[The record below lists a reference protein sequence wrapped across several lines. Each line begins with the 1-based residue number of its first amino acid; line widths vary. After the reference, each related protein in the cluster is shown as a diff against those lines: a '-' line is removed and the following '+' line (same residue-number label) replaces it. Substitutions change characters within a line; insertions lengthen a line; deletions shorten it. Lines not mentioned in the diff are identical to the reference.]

1 MSKDKPDNV
10 ADNPGLLPY
19 ASNVGAPAIKPDDV
33 ATWKSEKVVKTNHYF
48 ETRYNEI
55 KEEYRKL
62 IESYEWNKLVYES
75 EFIDQTSLAIDFGI
89 NSTTILTPGKKYIYR
104 VRAVDGEEK
113 DIYRNNG
120 YSEWCWFFYG
130 YPSGGHVSTT
140 AFCAKKRYEFST
152 KES

>member
-75 EFIDQTSLAIDFGI
+75 EFKWEPVKGETYYLYQRSEGKQDLFLSLIEPQYNEWIFIGAFKLDS
-89 NSTTILTPGKKYIYR
+89 NDKW
-104 VRAVDGEEK
+104 EK
-113 DIYRNNG
+113 V
-120 YSEWCWFFYG
+120 E
-130 YPSGGHVSTT
+130 
-140 AFCAKKRYEFST
+140 
-152 KES
+152 

>member
-55 KEEYRKL
+55 KEEYKKL

-75 EFIDQTSLAIDFGI
+75 NFKFEPIKGETYYLYQRDTGLFLSLIEPEQWNQIFIGAFKLDSND
-89 NSTTILTPGKKYIYR
+89 KW
-104 VRAVDGEEK
+104 EK
-113 DIYRNNG
+113 V
-120 YSEWCWFFYG
+120 E
-130 YPSGGHVSTT
+130 
-140 AFCAKKRYEFST
+140 
-152 KES
+152 